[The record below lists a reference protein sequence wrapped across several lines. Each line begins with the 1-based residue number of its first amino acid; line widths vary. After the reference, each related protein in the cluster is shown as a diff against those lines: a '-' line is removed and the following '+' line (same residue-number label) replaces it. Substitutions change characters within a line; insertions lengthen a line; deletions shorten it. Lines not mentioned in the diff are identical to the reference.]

1 MNLSGEGMVR
11 HVSQNNEIIARI
23 LRELDNKSE
32 SLRQA
37 AAEISDLRGRV
48 KLLQNENGIL
58 KRQAMREEDELVS
71 LVQREVESMTPR
83 ELRDKI
89 AQMAQLYKM
98 ERSRNRE
105 LDRTIQVMEPQVS
118 NTMQLNSVIAAQKN
132 TIQSL
137 NERAERLTKDYE
149 RVGVYKDT
157 IRKQEK
163 VISKLEKVMRE
174 GMEEVRVARQNKLEL
189 EELRKRDMGQRMV
202 GSRHGSDRA

>member
-1 MNLSGEGMVR
+1 MVR

-37 AAEISDLRGRV
+37 AAEISDFRGRV

-149 RVGVYKDT
+149 RVEVYKDT

>member
-1 MNLSGEGMVR
+1 MVR